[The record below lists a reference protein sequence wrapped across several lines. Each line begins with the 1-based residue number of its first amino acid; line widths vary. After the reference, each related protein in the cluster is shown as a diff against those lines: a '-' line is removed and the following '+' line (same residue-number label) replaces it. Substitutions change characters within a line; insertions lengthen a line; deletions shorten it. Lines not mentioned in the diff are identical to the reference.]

1 MLELYHNDMSV
12 CAQKVRLALWEK
24 GLTATLHHFDLRKGD
39 QFADWY
45 LRLNPHG
52 VVPTLVH
59 DGKPVIESTL
69 INEYLDDAFP
79 DPPVRPRDPW
89 DRARMRLWTKIPDEG
104 LHAACAALSIAIA
117 FRWQFL
123 ALNEDELEDNLRRT
137 PDVARRERKRQGIE
151 KGMDSPGAADAL
163 RFHDSILAK
172 MEAALTEA
180 SWLAG
185 EDYSLADAALTP
197 YVVRL
202 DHLQLGWMWETR
214 PRVADWYRLI
224 EARQNFAAI
233 RDFLNPKYL
242 PLMAE
247 KGREAGAKAR
257 AILRA

>member
-24 GLTATLHHFDLRKGD
+24 SLAVKLHFFDLRKGD

-45 LRLNPHG
+45 LKLNPNG

-59 DGKPVIESTL
+59 DGRAVIESTL

-79 DPPVRPRDPW
+79 DPPMRPRDPW
-89 DRARMRLWTKIPDEG
+89 ARARMRLWTKIPDEG

-123 ALNEDELEDNLRRT
+123 ALSKDELEDNLRRT
-137 PDVARRERKRQGIE
+137 PDPARRERKRQGIE
-151 KGMDSPGAADAL
+151 KGMSSPGAAEAL
-163 RFHDSILAK
+163 RFHDRILGNIDV
-172 MEAALTEA
+172 ALDE
-180 SWLAG
+180 SPWLG
-185 EDYSLADAALTP
+185 GKDYSLADAALTP

-202 DHLQLGWMWETR
+202 DHLQLRWMWDQR
-214 PRVADWYRLI
+214 PRVAEWYRRI
-224 EARQNFAAI
+224 EERRNFAAI

-242 PLMAE
+242 ALMAE
-247 KGREAGAKAR
+247 KGREAAPQAR
-257 AILRA
+257 AILSA